1 MLNSYV
7 SHSRA
12 CSSMY
17 AYMCMHVCIYIYIH
31 TCIHI
36 YIDNLNKYLIN
47 RNIVV
52 ILLLI
57 LNCNYKANLR
67 YEAKLQF
74 LCKSYIIKQFIAI
87 ISIFIT
93 SQ

>member
-12 CSSMY
+12 CASMY
-17 AYMCMHVCIYIYIH
+17 AYMYMHVCIYIH
-31 TCIHI
+31 RCIHI
-36 YIDNLNKYLIN
+36 CIDNLNKYLIN